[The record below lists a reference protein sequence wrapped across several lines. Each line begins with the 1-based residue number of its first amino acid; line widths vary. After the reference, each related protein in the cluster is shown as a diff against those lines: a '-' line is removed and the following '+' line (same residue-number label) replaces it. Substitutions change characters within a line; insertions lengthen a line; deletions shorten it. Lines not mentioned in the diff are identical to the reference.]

1 MLPCRFLMSLLLLLL
16 PLAGPVQADPAHSPI
31 LPDPKMTPGD
41 VLTMD
46 ATAVCQ
52 PGYAKSVRN
61 VPQSVKN
68 QVYRQY
74 GVTSR
79 QPHEYEVDHLISLQ
93 LGGSNSIR
101 NLWPQSF
108 VTQPLNAYVKDRVEN
123 KLHELVCAGKLPIEQ
138 AQREI
143 ASNWVEAYKK
153 YVGPL
158 PEAQATAV
166 KDQATAA
173 ATPATPAVTAPGV
186 TGNPEGSCP
195 PEAPIKVSRS
205 GIYHVPGSPQYGV
218 TKARQCFSTTQAA
231 EAAGYRAPKR

>member
-1 MLPCRFLMSLLLLLL
+1 MSPCRFLMSLLLLLL

-79 QPHEYEVDHLISLQ
+79 QPHEYEVWTTS
-93 LGGSNSIR
+93 S
-101 NLWPQSF
+101 
-108 VTQPLNAYVKDRVEN
+108 
-123 KLHELVCAGKLPIEQ
+123 VC
-138 AQREI
+138 
-143 ASNWVEAYKK
+143 NWVAR
-153 YVGPL
+153 
-158 PEAQATAV
+158 T
-166 KDQATAA
+166 
-173 ATPATPAVTAPGV
+173 
-186 TGNPEGSCP
+186 
-195 PEAPIKVSRS
+195 RS
-205 GIYHVPGSPQYGV
+205 AISGHNLS
-218 TKARQCFSTTQAA
+218 
-231 EAAGYRAPKR
+231 

>member
-1 MLPCRFLMSLLLLLL
+1 MKRSAIGFLVLILL
-16 PLAGPVQADPAHSPI
+16 GHSVYADPAHSPI

-41 VLTMD
+41 ALTTD
-46 ATAVCQ
+46 TQVVCQ

-61 VPQSVKN
+61 VPQSLKN

-79 QPHEYEVDHLISLQ
+79 QPHEYEVDHLVSLQ

-123 KLHELVCAGKLPIEQ
+123 KLHELVCSGQLPLEQ

-153 YVGPL
+153 YVGPV
-158 PEAQATAV
+158 PEARPTATPSPV
-166 KDQATAA
+166 TTTT
-173 ATPATPAVTAPGV
+173 TPATSTEITPGAAS
-186 TGNPEGSCP
+186 TPEGSCP
-195 PEAPIKVSRS
+195 SAAPIKGSRS
-205 GIYHVPGSPQYGV
+205 GIYHVPGSPQYDV
-218 TKARQCFSTTQAA
+218 TKARQCFPTTQAA

>member
-1 MLPCRFLMSLLLLLL
+1 MPRLQRLLLTLLLLL
-16 PLAGPVQADPAHSPI
+16 PLAGPVWADPAHSPI
-31 LPDPKMTPGD
+31 LPDPAMTPGD
-41 VLTMD
+41 VLTTD

-79 QPHEYEVDHLISLQ
+79 QPHEYEIDHLISLQ

-123 KLHELVCAGKLPIEQ
+123 KLHKLVCAGKLPLEQ
-138 AQREI
+138 AQQEI
-143 ASNWVEAYKK
+143 ARNWIDAYQK
-153 YVGPL
+153 YIGPL
-158 PEAQATAV
+158 PEGSPSASSSTVITAPPP
-166 KDQATAA
+166 AA
-173 ATPATPAVTAPGV
+173 SRTPAPDAAGAPD
-186 TGNPEGSCP
+186 GSCP
-195 PEAPIKVSRS
+195 AQTPIKVSRS
-205 GIYHVPGSPQYGV
+205 GIYHLPGTP
-218 TKARQCFSTTQAA
+218 
-231 EAAGYRAPKR
+231 

>member
-1 MLPCRFLMSLLLLLL
+1 MSPCRFLMSLLLLLL

-123 KLHELVCAGKLPIEQ
+123 KLHELVCSGQLPLEQ

-143 ASNWVEAYKK
+143 ASNWIEAYKNS
-153 YVGPL
+153 VGPL
-158 PEAQATAV
+158 PATPPGAAQAPAAYCRNCVSASASLSSRPRTSAKLWAESAV
-166 KDQATAA
+166 FMSSLPNNFLRMPKA
-173 ATPATPAVTAPGV
+173 
-186 TGNPEGSCP
+186 
-195 PEAPIKVSRS
+195 SR
-205 GIYHVPGSPQYGV
+205 
-218 TKARQCFSTTQAA
+218 
-231 EAAGYRAPKR
+231 

>member
-1 MLPCRFLMSLLLLLL
+1 MLPIQPLLLILLLLL

-31 LPDPKMTPGD
+31 LPDPNMTPGD
-41 VLTMD
+41 VLATD

-61 VPQSVKN
+61 VPQSLKN

-74 GVTSR
+74 GVISR
-79 QPHEYEVDHLISLQ
+79 QPHEYEIDHLVSLQ

-123 KLHELVCAGKLPIEQ
+123 KLHEWVCSGQLPLEQ

-143 ASNWVEAYKK
+143 ASNWIEAYKK
-153 YVGPL
+153 DVGPL
-158 PEAQATAV
+158 PEAPPATA
-166 KDQATAA
+166 
-173 ATPATPAVTAPGV
+173 
-186 TGNPEGSCP
+186 
-195 PEAPIKVSRS
+195 
-205 GIYHVPGSPQYGV
+205 
-218 TKARQCFSTTQAA
+218 
-231 EAAGYRAPKR
+231 